1 MVNHN
6 FGDSRMFR
14 TLKLGAILLDFLKNC
29 ALIQLSTASHTIY
42 LKRKK
47 FILNQL
53 GFLFIRA
60 PQEVR
65 EP

>member
-1 MVNHN
+1 MVNHH

-14 TLKLGAILLDFLKNC
+14 SHFVGFSKNF
-29 ALIQLSTASHTIY
+29 ALIQQSTASHTIN

-47 FILNQL
+47 LPKIILNQL